1 MSSNT
6 QGVDRRLTVILAA
19 DAVGYSKAMS
29 RDEEGTIRVLEGHR
43 ALIDPLIVSH
53 GGRIISTAGD
63 SVLAEFTSAVA
74 AVRCATEMQESLKTR
89 NEKLPED
96 KRMYFRVGV
105 NLGDVVVKGQDL
117 LGDGVNVAARL
128 ESIAEPGGV
137 CIASSVYDQ
146 ITGKLDLGFVDMGE
160 QQLKNI
166 TRPIRTYQVSGARPV
181 IVAAGPAQATTVAP
195 SETPRRGSLA
205 PYVIGFLVFVIVG
218 AVVLGAIAW
227 DRGWIGQE
235 RKWVPLSGKA
245 LEKAQSTDFDLLSSA
260 PAPTGPG
267 TPAAPG
273 PKTDPTFAALAAGEA
288 VQPRKGAA
296 SNEWIATFACEAF
309 KVLPPSTT
317 RSRASFRD
325 GEFVIEAKVRDTQDY
340 WRISGRPRGNE
351 LELTGSLVSPRPTHH
366 PKAGFWGGP
375 SGDGYSLKGRL
386 ENRDC
391 TLTLAPVR

>member
-181 IVAAGPAQATTVAP
+181 IAAVAPGPAIAVAP
-195 SETPRRGSLA
+195 PETPRRASLA
-205 PYVIGFLVFVIVG
+205 PYFIGFLVFVLVG

-227 DRGWIGQE
+227 DRGWIAPAA
-235 RKWVPLSGKA
+235 RTPPIA
-245 LEKAQSTDFDLLSSA
+245 LA
-260 PAPTGPG
+260 PAPTQAALPKPATPVT
-267 TPAAPG
+267 TPAPPSPAG
-273 PKTDPTFAALAAGEA
+273 PKTDATFAALAAGES
-288 VQPRKGAA
+288 V
-296 SNEWIATFACEAF
+296 
-309 KVLPPSTT
+309 PS
-317 RSRASFRD
+317 SRA
-325 GEFVIEAKVRDTQDY
+325 
-340 WRISGRPRGNE
+340 
-351 LELTGSLVSPRPTHH
+351 
-366 PKAGFWGGP
+366 P
-375 SGDGYSLKGRL
+375 SGDTWMGTVSCPAYRNVPSQASKAEVLFHDDHGFRVLMYPSRGSDYWYLTGRPERGGSLALTGTYGSRDVRSEVNARFDGRL
-386 ENRDC
+386 SGDRYVLDGHLGPRSC
-391 TLTLAPVR
+391 SLVLARAR